1 MTVDREKHPLQL
13 LPDNG
18 QPTTANRPLMTD
30 LTSAVI
36 TLFLI
41 MDPLGNVPVFLSIL
55 KDVPPARR
63 RIILMREVV
72 IAYIVLLA
80 FLLLGRHL
88 LRILHLEQET
98 ISIAGGIVLFLIALR
113 MIFPSSGGLHADTPE
128 GEPFVVPLAIPL
140 IAGPST
146 LAALLLLQRS
156 EPGATWELLLAVTI
170 AWVLTA
176 AILLAAPFFYRV
188 LHQRGLIAM
197 ERLMGMLLVMVSVQ
211 MLMNG
216 VSRFVHAN

>member
-1 MTVDREKHPLQL
+1 M
-13 LPDNG
+13 N
-18 QPTTANRPLMTD
+18 D

-72 IAYIVLLA
+72 IAYVVLLV
-80 FLLLGRHL
+80 FLLAGPHV
-88 LRILHLEQET
+88 LRVLHLEQET

-113 MIFPSSGGLHADTPE
+113 MIFPGAGGLHADSPE

-146 LAALLLLQRS
+146 LAALMLLQRS
-156 EPGATWELLLAVTI
+156 EPGATWQLLLAVTI

-197 ERLMGMLLVMVSVQ
+197 ERLMGMLLVMISVQ

-216 VSRFVHAN
+216 LGHFVSR